1 MKIKG
6 AQDGQVLPHRFE
18 SNSYSYFSSVD
29 NFSTLIKYGV
39 ILTTVYVYKW
49 LLGDINVELA
59 GHPYL
64 CHENKHP

>member
-1 MKIKG
+1 LKIRTIQFFDLALKTTSG
-6 AQDGQVLPHRFE
+6 RDYVYFDRFL
-18 SNSYSYFSSVD
+18 N
-29 NFSTLIKYGV
+29 LIKYGV

-64 CHENKHP
+64 CHENKLP